1 MVGCLWLIVWFVGVG
16 FDDLVASCGFWLAA
30 GLV

>member
-1 MVGCLWLIVWFVGVG
+1 MVDCLWLIVWFVGD